1 MAKIICKLP
10 NASEL
15 ISGVKFVTH
24 KLGMISEEI
33 ADEVAAEFVK
43 IEGYVLAEVDKAT
56 GGGKK
61 ASADKSGK
69 GEPGGAGDGKPD
81 SSGEN
86 KSNDPPAGGSAD
98 AK

>member
-24 KLGMISEEI
+24 KLGMISEEVE
-33 ADEVAAEFVK
+33 DEVAAEFVK
-43 IEGYVLAEVDKAT
+43 IEGYVLAEVDKVA

-69 GEPGGAGDGKPD
+69 GEPGGAGDGKSD